1 MLKTVRFNLLA
12 LIIILLLLLFSAD
25 LFIGERSILTRSLSI
40 LKKDHSLNTSIP
52 VQDLSETLDTVP
64 VQLKKDHSLNT
75 LPVQPK
81 KDYSLNTPVQP
92 KKDHSLNTIP
102 VQPKKDHSLNTIP
115 VQPKK
120 DHSLNTIPV
129 QPKKDHS
136 LNNIPVQLKKD
147 RSLNTHNDIFDS
159 VKKLLLFVGWPQ
171 SCHSFVGSILDG
183 HPHILVADE
192 YFLMTKLR
200 KGQLPIQRDI
210 IFKALY
216 NSSTSSIKNTR
227 TMRAKTEHMKGYS
240 LLFED
245 LMQGQ
250 FEDHI
255 DIIGDKAGAH
265 VSMLLNDKTYNIS
278 KTFGILKKQL
288 RVDIYVI
295 RVVRNP
301 YDNIAT
307 DSVYKHGLKEKLKE
321 MRSLENTS
329 LPQVPKTALSK
340 SAVEYFRLYFAS
352 EKVKAAADK
361 TIDVHCSDLIDN
373 PKEEIIKLCEFLE
386 VQCSEDYI
394 SKCASHVFTE
404 ESHTS
409 KLINWP
415 PEVKESIQHKLD
427 SIPLFKAYNYKLL
440 NL

>member
-1 MLKTVRFNLLA
+1 MLKTVRFNLLS
-12 LIIILLLLLFSAD
+12 LIIILLLLLFSAN
-25 LFIGERSILTRSLSI
+25 LFIGERSILTRSI

-52 VQDLSETLDTVP
+52 VQDLSETL
-64 VQLKKDHSLNT
+64 NT
-75 LPVQPK
+75 IPVQPK
-81 KDYSLNTPVQP
+81 KDHSLNTPVQP
-92 KKDHSLNTIP
+92 KKDHSLNTP
-102 VQPKKDHSLNTIP
+102 VQRNKDHSLNTSLP
-115 VQPKK
+115 VQLQE
-120 DHSLNTIPV
+120 DHSLNT
-129 QPKKDHS
+129 S
-136 LNNIPVQLKKD
+136 LPVQLQKD
-147 RSLNTHNDIFDS
+147 RSLNTHNDIFNS
-159 VKKLLLFVGWPQ
+159 VKKLLLFVGWPR

-200 KGQLPIQRDI
+200 TGRLAIQRDV

-216 NSSTSSIKNTR
+216 NSSIRSIKNAR
-227 TMRAKTEHMKGYS
+227 SMRARTERMKGYS

-329 LPQVPKTALSK
+329 LLQVPKTALSR

-361 TIDVHCSDLIDN
+361 TIDIHCSDLIDN
-373 PKEEIIKLCEFLE
+373 PREEIIKLCEFLE

>member
-1 MLKTVRFNLLA
+1 MLKRIKFSLLSV
-12 LIIILLLLLFSAD
+12 IIVLLLLSFSVVQ
-25 LFIGERSILTRSLSI
+25 FSGKRSILTRSI
-40 LKKDHSLNTSIP
+40 LIPLQKDHSLNTIP
-52 VQDLSETLDTVP
+52 VQLKDHSLNTP

-75 LPVQPK
+75 PVQLQE
-81 KDYSLNTPVQP
+81 DHSLNTPVQL
-92 KKDHSLNTIP
+92 KKDHSLNT
-102 VQPKKDHSLNTIP
+102 
-115 VQPKK
+115 
-120 DHSLNTIPV
+120 
-129 QPKKDHS
+129 
-136 LNNIPVQLKKD
+136 
-147 RSLNTHNDIFDS
+147 HNDTFDS
-159 VKKLLLFVGWPQ
+159 VKKLLLFVGWPR

-200 KGQLPIQRDI
+200 TGQLPIQRDD
-210 IFKALY
+210 IFRALY
-216 NSSTSSIKNTR
+216 NSSTSSIENAKGI
-227 TMRAKTEHMKGYS
+227 RAITERMKGYS
-240 LLFED
+240 LIFED
-245 LMQGQ
+245 LMQGK

-255 DIIGDKAGAH
+255 DIIGDKGGAH
-265 VSMLLNDKTYNIS
+265 LSMLLFNNTYNIS
-278 KTFGILKKQL
+278 KTFGILRKQL

-307 DSVYKHGLKEKLKE
+307 QSTYRCQCGLVKKLKD
-321 MRSLENTS
+321 MKTLGNK
-329 LPQVPKTALSK
+329 LLLQVPKTAIDG
-340 SAVEYFRLYFAS
+340 SAMGYFRLYFAS

-361 TIDVHCSDLIDN
+361 TIDIHCSDLINN
-373 PKEEIIKLCEFLE
+373 PREEIIKLCNFLE

-415 PEVKESIQHKLD
+415 PEVKESIQSRLD

>member
-1 MLKTVRFNLLA
+1 MLNNKKFSLLV
-12 LIIILLLLLFSAD
+12 LIFIGISLLFFAK
-25 LFIGERSILTRSLSI
+25 LFSGERSSLTI
-40 LKKDHSLNTSIP
+40 QLKKDHSLNTN
-52 VQDLSETLDTVP
+52 LP

-75 LPVQPK
+75 SLPVQLK
-81 KDYSLNTPVQP
+81 E
-92 KKDHSLNTIP
+92 DHSLNTSLP
-102 VQPKKDHSLNTIP
+102 VQLKEDHSLNT
-115 VQPKK
+115 
-120 DHSLNTIPV
+120 SL
-129 QPKKDHS
+129 
-136 LNNIPVQLKKD
+136 PVQLKKD
-147 RSLNTHNDIFDS
+147 RSLNTHNDIFNS
-159 VKKLLLFVGWPQ
+159 VKKLLLFVGWPR

-200 KGQLPIQRDI
+200 KGRLPIQRDA
-210 IFKALY
+210 IFRALY
-216 NSSTSSIKNTR
+216 NSSTRSIENNGSRRAR
-227 TMRAKTEHMKGYS
+227 TERQKGYP
-240 LLFED
+240 LIFED

-265 VSMLLNDKTYNIS
+265 VSMLLYDKTYNIS
-278 KTFGILKKQL
+278 KTFGILRKQL

-307 DSVYKHGLKEKLKE
+307 ESVYHYSHVIKKLKE
-321 MRSLENTS
+321 MRNLGNTS
-329 LPQVPKTALSK
+329 LLEVPKTALSK
-340 SAVEYFRLYFAS
+340 SAMGYFRLYFAS

-361 TIDVHCSDLIDN
+361 TTDIHCSDLIDN
-373 PKEEIIKLCEFLE
+373 PREEITKLCEFLE

-415 PEVKESIQHKLD
+415 SEVKESIQNKLD

>member
-1 MLKTVRFNLLA
+1 M
-12 LIIILLLLLFSAD
+12 
-25 LFIGERSILTRSLSI
+25 
-40 LKKDHSLNTSIP
+40 
-52 VQDLSETLDTVP
+52 
-64 VQLKKDHSLNT
+64 
-75 LPVQPK
+75 
-81 KDYSLNTPVQP
+81 
-92 KKDHSLNTIP
+92 
-102 VQPKKDHSLNTIP
+102 
-115 VQPKK
+115 
-120 DHSLNTIPV
+120 
-129 QPKKDHS
+129 
-136 LNNIPVQLKKD
+136 
-147 RSLNTHNDIFDS
+147 
-159 VKKLLLFVGWPQ
+159 LLFVGWPR

-200 KGQLPIQRDI
+200 TGRLPIQRDI

-216 NSSTSSIKNTR
+216 NSSTLSIKNAR
-227 TMRAKTEHMKGYS
+227 SMRARTERMKGYS
-240 LLFED
+240 LIFED

-255 DIIGDKAGAH
+255 DIIGDKGGAH
-265 VSMLLNDKTYNIS
+265 VSILLNDKTYNIS
-278 KTFGILKKQL
+278 KTFGILRKQL

-307 DSVYKHGLKEKLKE
+307 HSLYKYGLKEKLKE

-329 LPQVPKTALSK
+329 LLQVPKTALSR
-340 SAVEYFRLYFAS
+340 SAMEYFRLYFAS

-361 TIDVHCSDLIDN
+361 TIDIHCSDLIDN
-373 PKEEIIKLCEFLE
+373 PREEISKLCEFLE

-409 KLINWP
+409 KLINWL
-415 PEVKESIQHKLD
+415 PEVKESIQKKLD
-427 SIPLFKAYNYKLL
+427 SISVFKAYNYKLL

>member
-1 MLKTVRFNLLA
+1 
-12 LIIILLLLLFSAD
+12 
-25 LFIGERSILTRSLSI
+25 
-40 LKKDHSLNTSIP
+40 
-52 VQDLSETLDTVP
+52 
-64 VQLKKDHSLNT
+64 
-75 LPVQPK
+75 
-81 KDYSLNTPVQP
+81 
-92 KKDHSLNTIP
+92 
-102 VQPKKDHSLNTIP
+102 
-115 VQPKK
+115 
-120 DHSLNTIPV
+120 
-129 QPKKDHS
+129 
-136 LNNIPVQLKKD
+136 
-147 RSLNTHNDIFDS
+147 
-159 VKKLLLFVGWPQ
+159 
-171 SCHSFVGSILDG
+171 
-183 HPHILVADE
+183 
-192 YFLMTKLR
+192 
-200 KGQLPIQRDI
+200 
-210 IFKALY
+210 
-216 NSSTSSIKNTR
+216 
-227 TMRAKTEHMKGYS
+227 MRAKTENMKGYS

-329 LPQVPKTALSK
+329 LLQVPKTALSR

-352 EKVKAAADK
+352 EKVKTAADK
-361 TIDVHCSDLIDN
+361 TTNIHCSDLIGN
-373 PKEEIIKLCEFLE
+373 PREEIIKLCEFLE

>member
-1 MLKTVRFNLLA
+1 MLKTVKYNLLA

-25 LFIGERSILTRSLSI
+25 LFIGERSILTRRLSI

-52 VQDLSETLDTVP
+52 VQDLSETLDTIP

-75 LPVQPK
+75 PVQ
-81 KDYSLNTPVQP
+81 L
-92 KKDHSLNTIP
+92 KKDHSLNTH
-102 VQPKKDHSLNTIP
+102 VQRNKDHSLNTNLP
-115 VQPKK
+115 VQ
-120 DHSLNTIPV
+120 DLSETLDT
-129 QPKKDHS
+129 
-136 LNNIPVQLKKD
+136 IPVQLKKD
-147 RSLNTHNDIFDS
+147 HSLNTHNDIFNS

-200 KGQLPIQRDI
+200 LGRLPIQRDI

-216 NSSTSSIKNTR
+216 NSSTSSIKNAR
-227 TMRAKTEHMKGYS
+227 SMRARTERMKGYS

-278 KTFGILKKQL
+278 KTFGILRKQL

-307 DSVYKHGLKEKLKE
+307 DSLYKYGLKEKLKE

-329 LPQVPKTALSK
+329 LLQVPKTALSG
-340 SAVEYFRLYFAS
+340 SAVGYFRLYFAS

-361 TIDVHCSDLIDN
+361 TTDIHCSDLIDN
-373 PKEEIIKLCEFLE
+373 PREEITKLCEFLE

-415 PEVKESIQHKLD
+415 SDVKESIQNKLD
-427 SIPLFKAYNYKLL
+427 SISVFKAYNYKLL

>member
-1 MLKTVRFNLLA
+1 MLKTVRFNLLS
-12 LIIILLLLLFSAD
+12 LIIILLLLIFSAN
-25 LFIGERSILTRSLSI
+25 LFIGERSILTRST

-52 VQDLSETLDTVP
+52 VQDLSETLNTVP

-75 LPVQPK
+75 L
-81 KDYSLNTPVQP
+81 VQP
-92 KKDHSLNTIP
+92 KKDHSLNTP
-102 VQPKKDHSLNTIP
+102 VQRNKDHSLNTSLP
-115 VQPKK
+115 VQLQK
-120 DHSLNTIPV
+120 DHSLNT
-129 QPKKDHS
+129 S
-136 LNNIPVQLKKD
+136 LPVQLKKD
-147 RSLNTHNDIFDS
+147 RSLNTHNDIFNS
-159 VKKLLLFVGWPQ
+159 VKKLLLFVGWPR

-200 KGQLPIQRDI
+200 TGRLAIQRDV

-216 NSSTSSIKNTR
+216 NSSTRSIKSAR
-227 TMRAKTEHMKGYS
+227 SMRARTERMKGYS

-278 KTFGILKKQL
+278 KAFGILKKQL

-329 LPQVPKTALSK
+329 LLQVPKTALSR
-340 SAVEYFRLYFAS
+340 SAVEYFWLYFAS

-361 TIDVHCSDLIDN
+361 TIDIHCSDLIDN

>member
-1 MLKTVRFNLLA
+1 MA
-12 LIIILLLLLFSAD
+12 LIIILLLLLLSAD
-25 LFIGERSILTRSLSI
+25 LFIGERSILTRSI

-52 VQDLSETLDTVP
+52 VQDLSETL
-64 VQLKKDHSLNT
+64 
-75 LPVQPK
+75 
-81 KDYSLNTPVQP
+81 
-92 KKDHSLNTIP
+92 NTIP
-102 VQPKKDHSLNTIP
+102 VQPKKDHSLNTSIPVQDLSETLNTVPVQLKKDHSLNTTP

-120 DHSLNTIPV
+120 DHSLNTN
-129 QPKKDHS
+129 
-136 LNNIPVQLKKD
+136 LPVQLQKD
-147 RSLNTHNDIFDS
+147 RSLNTHNDIFNS
-159 VKKLLLFVGWPQ
+159 VKKLLLFVGWPR

-200 KGQLPIQRDI
+200 TGRLPIQRDI

-216 NSSTSSIKNTR
+216 NSSTSSIKNAR
-227 TMRAKTEHMKGYS
+227 SMRARTERMKGYS

-278 KTFGILKKQL
+278 KTFGILRKQL

-307 DSVYKHGLKEKLKE
+307 DSVYHCGLVKALKE

-329 LPQVPKTALSK
+329 LLQVPKTALSG
-340 SAVEYFRLYFAS
+340 SAMGYFRLYFAS

-361 TIDVHCSDLIDN
+361 TTDVHCSDLIDN
-373 PKEEIIKLCEFLE
+373 PREEIIKLCEFLE

-415 PEVKESIQHKLD
+415 SEVKESIQKKLD
-427 SIPLFKAYNYKLL
+427 SISVFKAYNYKLL